1 MIISLHTKG
10 YTGNEIC
17 QKLDINVR
25 HWKESF
31 SELNNEIVIVACCY
45 LQGSLVDQWIQMYEG
60 ERKRSNALQVN
71 NEMDLSNGTNE
82 IETGTEE
89 IETEPENGSVASNVI
104 EIVEYVSMMN
114 V

>member
-1 MIISLHTKG
+1 
-10 YTGNEIC
+10 
-17 QKLDINVR
+17 
-25 HWKESF
+25 
-31 SELNNEIVIVACCY
+31 
-45 LQGSLVDQWIQMYEG
+45 MYEG

-82 IETGTEE
+82 IETATEE